1 MAALQVDGKE
11 PVKHALLVICC
22 RADRYTGMARV
33 SIGRVAKDMGC
44 TYNTAKTA
52 LEGLVKT
59 GYLTVDKSAGL
70 AHLWMLTSSTG
81 DEVPHQSTTGTSST
95 DDEGVINW
103 HRGKESLEKPKE
115 RGAGRSPSTATGT
128 AGEKP
133 SPAPRPTDFAPG
145 SGILDDGRSSRRR
158 QVTADN

>member
-44 TYNTAKTA
+44 SYNTAKTA
-52 LEGLVKT
+52 LESLVKT

-81 DEVPHQSTTGTSST
+81 DEVPHQSTTGTSSR

-103 HRGKESLEKPKE
+103 HRGKESLEKSKE
-115 RGAGRSPSTATGT
+115 SDAASLARGASGV

-133 SPAPRPTDFAPG
+133 APRDSWVADLPPLPDR
-145 SGILDDGRSSRRR
+145 ILRLVDD
-158 QVTADN
+158 Q